1 MSPDKGSLQSPE
13 SRRALEDINARY
25 RDVVRRYFLKRIGNH
40 AEAEDLTQD
49 LMVRLAQRL
58 AQNPIENPEAF
69 LFTTAAN
76 LLRDRGR
83 RQRTASRFLADM
95 AASRS
100 ENFEAL
106 SPERVLVSKQ
116 SLRAIL
122 EAQAELD
129 PRVRDVFIL
138 HRLEGMKYADIAK
151 LYGLSV
157 SSIEKDIIK
166 ALAHL
171 ARQSAKLEE

>member
-1 MSPDKGSLQSPE
+1 MVQDNGALRSPE
-13 SRRALEDINARY
+13 RQRVLEDINARY
-25 RDVVRRYFLKRIGNH
+25 RDVVRRYFLKRVGNH

-49 LMVRLAQRL
+49 LLLRLAQKL
-58 AQNPIENPEAF
+58 DMHEVENPEAF

-76 LLRDRGR
+76 LLKDRGR
-83 RQRTASRFLADM
+83 RQRTSSRFLAEIS
-95 AASRS
+95 ASRS

-116 SLRAIL
+116 SLQAIL
-122 EAQAELD
+122 QAQNELD
-129 PRVRDVFIL
+129 QRVRDVFIL

-171 ARQSAKLEE
+171 ARHSAKLGE

>member
-1 MSPDKGSLQSPE
+1 MSLENGSRRASE
-13 SRRALEDINARY
+13 SQRALEDINARY
-25 RDVVRRYFLKRIGNH
+25 RDAVRRYFLKRVNNH

-76 LLRDRGR
+76 LLKDRGR
-83 RQRTASRFLADM
+83 RQRTSSRFLTEM
-95 AASRS
+95 AMSRS

-122 EAQAELD
+122 EAQNELD
-129 PRVRDVFIL
+129 QRVRDVFIL

-171 ARQSAKLEE
+171 AKSSAKLEE

>member
-1 MSPDKGSLQSPE
+1 MVQDNGALRSPE
-13 SRRALEDINARY
+13 RQRALEDINARY
-25 RDVVRRYFLKRIGNH
+25 RDAVRRYFFKRVGNH

-49 LMVRLAQRL
+49 LMLRLAQKL
-58 AQNPIENPEAF
+58 DMHEVENPEAF

-76 LLRDRGR
+76 LLKDRGR
-83 RQRTASRFLADM
+83 RQRTASRFLAEM
-95 AASRS
+95 SASRS

-122 EAQAELD
+122 EAQSELD
-129 PRVRDVFIL
+129 QRVRDVFIL

-171 ARQSAKLEE
+171 ARQSAKLGE

>member
-1 MSPDKGSLQSPE
+1 MIPDNESLHSSDAQ
-13 SRRALEDINARY
+13 RALEAINARY
-25 RDVVRRYFLKRIGNH
+25 RDVVRRYFLKRVGNH

-76 LLRDRGR
+76 LIKDRGR
-83 RQRTASRFLADM
+83 RQRTAGRFLAEM
-95 AASRS
+95 TASRS

-122 EAQAELD
+122 EAQNELE

-171 ARQSAKLEE
+171 AKSSAKLEE

>member
-1 MSPDKGSLQSPE
+1 MGRLKPVARQDLAGLNE
-13 SRRALEDINARY
+13 RY
-25 RDVVRRYFLKRIGNH
+25 RHALLAFFTRRLRNH

-49 LMVRLAQRL
+49 LLVRLAQRL

-76 LLRDRGR
+76 LLKDRGR
-83 RQRTASRFLADM
+83 RQRTASRFLTEM
-95 AASRS
+95 SASRS

-122 EAQAELD
+122 EAQNELD
-129 PRVRDVFIL
+129 QRVRDVFIL

-171 ARQSAKLEE
+171 AKSSAKLEE

>member
-1 MSPDKGSLQSPE
+1 MSLENGSQRSSE
-13 SRRALEDINARY
+13 SQRTLEDINARY
-25 RDVVRRYFLKRIGNH
+25 RDVVRRYFFKRVNNH

-49 LMVRLAQRL
+49 LLVRLAQRL

-76 LLRDRGR
+76 LLKDRGR
-83 RQRTASRFLADM
+83 RQRTASRFLTEM
-95 AASRS
+95 SASRS

-122 EAQAELD
+122 EAQNELD
-129 PRVRDVFIL
+129 QRVRDVFIL

-171 ARQSAKLEE
+171 AKSSAKLEE